1 EHGEPADAAIAVLRR
16 AAHGCRMAVAVLV
29 RPIRFVRVTQVAH
42 RLLVGRQLA
51 RLERARHVH
60 EVFTRLSLESATEQ
74 QIVDR
79 TAELLSAPV
88 VLEDVA
94 HRVLAFHAAG
104 TAPAVLLSDW
114 A

>member
-1 EHGEPADAAIAVLRR
+1 RDSVADARAFLEDLERAGAAGAVIELVDEHGEPADAAIAVLRR

-60 EVFTRLSLESATEQ
+60 EVFTRLSLESAT
-74 QIVDR
+74 
-79 TAELLSAPV
+79 
-88 VLEDVA
+88 
-94 HRVLAFHAAG
+94 
-104 TAPAVLLSDW
+104 
-114 A
+114 